1 MNWINLDSE
10 QQLDE
15 IRERSASR
23 PQVIF
28 KHSTRCPT
36 SSLVKRRLEGSVSP
50 QAFDFYYLDLINHRR
65 VSNKVSEDFHIGH
78 QSPQV
83 LVIRNGKCI
92 YDESHLGIDMDEILE
107 NGGLN

>member
-36 SSLVKRRLEGSVSP
+36 SSLVKRRLEGSAPP
-50 QAFDFYYLDLINHRR
+50 QTFDFYYLDLINHRR
-65 VSNKVSEDFHIGH
+65 VSNKISEDFQIAHE
-78 QSPQV
+78 SPQV

>member
-1 MNWINLDSE
+1 MMNWINLDSE

-36 SSLVKRRLEGSVSP
+36 SSL
-50 QAFDFYYLDLINHRR
+50 DLINHRR
-65 VSNKVSEDFHIGH
+65 VSNRISEDFQVGH
-78 QSPQV
+78 ESPQV

-92 YDESHLGIDMDEILE
+92 YDESHLGIDMDEILG
-107 NGGLN
+107 NAGLN